1 MRMTSIRR
9 WLLGWLI
16 AGLAVSALTAGY
28 GIFHT
33 ARDEASEL
41 FDFELRTVAESLPAN
56 IRTTDTILQSK
67 PDFEG
72 LSEDRLFIEV
82 WDQAG
87 GSVYR
92 SLGGI
97 DLARFPAG
105 LRTIEHDE
113 YHWRV
118 YGVQQ
123 GTRFVQIAQPISVR
137 ENLAL
142 RLALRT
148 LAPLA
153 LFFPVIIAIV
163 LFVVGRGL
171 APLAEISRA
180 LTTRSFD
187 SLEPLRLDAATPLEV
202 RPLVNALND
211 LLHRLDVASQT
222 QRTFVADAAHELRS
236 PLAALKLQLQSAE
249 RDGSLIGNKT
259 TFERIEGRLNRLI
272 HLVHQLLTLAREEA
286 QIGAHF
292 QSVSLRRLCERVVAD
307 FSLLAEEKQIDLGL
321 VCASAGPADETY
333 KASVEPAGI
342 EVLLSNLIDNA
353 IRYTP
358 HGGKVDVI
366 LTREAG
372 TISVCVS
379 DSGPGIPDEERER
392 VFDRF
397 YRSAGTK
404 EQGSGLGL
412 AIALKI
418 AQRHHASLQMQ
429 NNLEQHGL
437 RVTLAGLR
445 VEKAPLP

>member
-1 MRMTSIRR
+1 MTSIRR

-41 FDFELRTVAESLPAN
+41 FDYELRTVAESLPAN
-56 IRTTDTILQSK
+56 ISATDTLLQRK

-82 WDQAG
+82 WDQDG
-87 GSVYR
+87 GSVYK
-92 SLGGI
+92 SLEGI
-97 DLARFPAG
+97 DLPRFPPG
-105 LRTIEHDE
+105 LRTIERDE

-118 YGVQQ
+118 YGVKQNK
-123 GTRFVQIAQPISVR
+123 RFIQIAQPVSVR
-137 ENLAL
+137 EELAM

-153 LFFPVIIAIV
+153 LLIPVIIAIV
-163 LFVVGRGL
+163 LVVVGRGL
-171 APLAEISRA
+171 APLADISRA
-180 LTTRSFD
+180 LKTRSFD
-187 SLEPLRLDAATPLEV
+187 SLEPLRLGAGTPIEIK
-202 RPLVNALND
+202 PLVDALND

-249 RDGSLIGNKT
+249 RDGSLVGNKQ

-286 QIGAHF
+286 QTGARF
-292 QSVSLRRLCERVVAD
+292 ESVSLRRLCERVVAD
-307 FSLLAEEKQIDLGL
+307 ILLLAEAKQIDLGL
-321 VCASAGPADETY
+321 ECSPSANPGDSL
-333 KASVEPAGI
+333 KVSVEPAGI
-342 EVLLSNLIDNA
+342 EILLTNLLDNA

-358 HGGKVDVI
+358 KGGKVDVFI
-366 LTREAG
+366 KREG
-372 TISVCVS
+372 ELVSVGVS
-379 DSGPGIPDEERER
+379 DSGPGLPDEECER

-418 AQRHHASLQMQ
+418 AQRHHATLLMR
-429 NNLEQHGL
+429 NNVDRPGLNVTLSGL
-437 RVTLAGLR
+437 RT
-445 VEKAPLP
+445 